1 MQSAHKIAIIPLALL
16 LFVAGCV
23 RMPIPTSVAPG
34 SSPAATGAAT
44 AQAAPSL
51 ASPSL
56 TATVPSSSASSSST
70 PSTASSNGTGNAANG
85 ATLFKQLPCT
95 ACHDVTQPFPGGDI
109 CPNLG
114 NIATEAARIVQSPD
128 YHGKATDAAGYIRES
143 IVDPNA
149 YIVPGDIYRAANS
162 QSVMP
167 KDFGKTLTAS
177 QIDDLVAYLITLK

>member
-1 MQSAHKIAIIPLALL
+1 MYSVHRIITVPFVSLL
-16 LFVAGCV
+16 LFAAGCV

-34 SSPAATGAAT
+34 SSSSPSTTTT
-44 AQAAPSL
+44 AQPA
-51 ASPSL
+51 PSL
-56 TATVPSSSASSSST
+56 TAAPSPSATTSSSST
-70 PSTASSNGTGNAANG
+70 AASTPPANG
-85 ATLFKQLPCT
+85 AGDPANGAKLFAQLPCNS
-95 ACHDVTQPFPGGDI
+95 CHDVTKPFPGGVI

-143 IVDPNA
+143 ILDPNV
-149 YIVPGDIYRAANS
+149 YIVPGDVYHSADG

-177 QIDDLVAYLITLK
+177 QIDDLVAYLLTLK